1 MAELGLQELQTQ
13 REEVEAYPIQVEV
26 EVEECQGLQEM
37 EEVGGCQYPQAEE
50 EEVGGCQY
58 SQAKEGVGGWQY
70 PQADQGE
77 VRAEEWY
84 YFQGEEV
91 GVVCCFLLV
100 MKGVEAGVG
109 Q

>member
-13 REEVEAYPIQVEV
+13 RGEVEEAYPIQV

-58 SQAKEGVGGWQY
+58 SQAK
-70 PQADQGE
+70 
-77 VRAEEWY
+77 
-84 YFQGEEV
+84 V
-91 GVVCCFLLV
+91 GVEEC
-100 MKGVEAGVG
+100 